1 RAGVRRDVAAARSG
15 PARGPLAD
23 RRQPPPGGPRGRR
36 VSVRAGPP
44 GRPARPQG
52 SRHRGLGVR
61 RGDAHAG
68 GAHPAAQ
75 RARRLRGAADAA
87 RAGQRARLA
96 ARAHRPEPG
105 HRQHRRHGRRRP
117 AAAGRVAA
125 GRERRRVRRPQRRL
139 PAPRRRRRPR
149 AGGHRR
155 AVAGGDAAVIDPALH
170 AVLRGTLAAVLLGAA
185 LHKLRDLHAF
195 RVALGDYRLVPW
207 PLTGLVAPLLVAA
220 EVAVGAA
227 LLSPWARPTGFAA
240 AAGLVGL
247 YSAAIAVNLLRGRR
261 DIDCG
266 CFGPALRVALGAGLL
281 VRNALLLA
289 AAAAGMLPV

>member
-1 RAGVRRDVAAARSG
+1 
-15 PARGPLAD
+15 
-23 RRQPPPGGPRGRR
+23 
-36 VSVRAGPP
+36 
-44 GRPARPQG
+44 
-52 SRHRGLGVR
+52 
-61 RGDAHAG
+61 
-68 GAHPAAQ
+68 
-75 RARRLRGAADAA
+75 
-87 RAGQRARLA
+87 
-96 ARAHRPEPG
+96 
-105 HRQHRRHGRRRP
+105 
-117 AAAGRVAA
+117 
-125 GRERRRVRRPQRRL
+125 
-139 PAPRRRRRPR
+139 
-149 AGGHRR
+149 
-155 AVAGGDAAVIDPALH
+155 VAGGDAAVIDPALH

-289 AAAAGMLPV
+289 AAAAGMLPVAARPLTAFDAATIAGSVAFLLVAHAAAVHLLAGRRLRREAAT